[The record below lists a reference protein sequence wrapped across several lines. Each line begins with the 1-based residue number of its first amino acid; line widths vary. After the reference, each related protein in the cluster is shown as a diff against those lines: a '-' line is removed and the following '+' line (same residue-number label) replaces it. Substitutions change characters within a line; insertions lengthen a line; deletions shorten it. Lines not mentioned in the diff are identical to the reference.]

1 MKENKK
7 SLIKSL
13 ISGFIVFG
21 ITVYGLF
28 LIGSHGITEYNLFG
42 KIRTGKM
49 ERTFSIEVTDDIELR
64 YYREYGCTDAT
75 SYYLKIVNINDPE
88 KFMQNNVKKSIVN
101 HSGTDSVSDEVEY
114 SYKYPYESTYGTDY
128 QKVNVTFCKE
138 EDNTY
143 SAHLTMLY

>member
-21 ITVYGLF
+21 IAVYGLF

-64 YYREYGCTDAT
+64 YYREYGCTDKT

-128 QKVNVTFCKE
+128 QEVNVTFCKE